1 LRVLPSCGIILENG
15 AAPSQIIGGPA
26 MIPLKLRLRNFM
38 CYRHVDPLD
47 FSGIHLACL
56 AGDNGHGKSAL
67 LDAITW
73 ALWGKARAKRDDE
86 LIHLGQTEMEVDFE
100 FALGEDRYRVIR
112 KRDSR
117 GRGRSWLEFQI
128 WDGERFRSLTEPTIR
143 ATQARIEEVL
153 RMDYETFINSAL
165 LLQGRADEFTLK
177 PPGERKRILGEILG
191 LSLYDECEERAKERA
206 RAKEAEA
213 DQIAAQIR
221 EMEQELERRP
231 QYEEEL
237 KRAQADAEELSVAL
251 KAAEEEL
258 RRLREEWKELDLKRA
273 QIKELSARLA
283 QGEREL
289 AEIKEQISAAEK
301 RLADYE
307 AVLAQRDAI
316 EEGFAALTAARQLND
331 ALNEK
336 LSQLVRLNERKGRL
350 EAAIAEAR
358 HALEMEQRLCTQ
370 KAEEL
375 SAKAQQA
382 EALEAEL
389 TRVRAEL
396 QRLTQRESEAEAKRR
411 EVREI
416 ADRMIA
422 LRTHNEEL
430 SGEIASLGEKVE
442 LLQKAGAHCPLCG
455 QALSEA
461 DRARLVRQLS
471 DERAEKEELYDANR
485 AQIEELEAR
494 SEALEGEIAA
504 IEGELL
510 ARADLQRREATLAEG
525 LAEAKSAAEELAA
538 RQKELAKLDERLARE
553 DYAAAEQAELA
564 ELMGQIEELGYDEK
578 AHQEVRQDLELLG
591 RFEAAKAELDSAVQ
605 HIDGERAELSRLRE
619 REARWREALA
629 ADEAKKEALVQEVA
643 RLDEVA
649 RRVGEKKR
657 EVDELQEREAR
668 ARLVLGAARQKLEHC
683 RYLAEERKKKIAE
696 ERRAREEQALYEELR
711 TAFGKKGLQAMII
724 EAALPEI
731 EDEANRLLARM
742 TDGRMHVRFETQ
754 RETLK
759 GKTVETLE
767 IKISDELGTRSYDL
781 FSGGESFRINFA
793 IRIALSKLLARRAGA
808 RLQTLVIDE
817 GFGTQDAQGRERL
830 VEAINSIKEDFER
843 ILVITHIEE
852 LKDAFPVRIDVVKTP
867 QGSQITIN

>member
-1 LRVLPSCGIILENG
+1 
-15 AAPSQIIGGPA
+15 
-26 MIPLKLRLRNFM
+26 
-38 CYRHVDPLD
+38 
-47 FSGIHLACL
+47 
-56 AGDNGHGKSAL
+56 
-67 LDAITW
+67 
-73 ALWGKARAKRDDE
+73 
-86 LIHLGQTEMEVDFE
+86 
-100 FALGEDRYRVIR
+100 
-112 KRDSR
+112 
-117 GRGRSWLEFQI
+117 
-128 WDGERFRSLTEPTIR
+128 
-143 ATQARIEEVL
+143 
-153 RMDYETFINSAL
+153 
-165 LLQGRADEFTLK
+165 
-177 PPGERKRILGEILG
+177 
-191 LSLYDECEERAKERA
+191 
-206 RAKEAEA
+206 
-213 DQIAAQIR
+213 
-221 EMEQELERRP
+221 MEQELERRP

-237 KRAQADAEELSVAL
+237 RRTQADAEELSVAL

-289 AEIKEQISAAEK
+289 AEIKEQISAVEK

-358 HALEMEQRLCTQ
+358 HALEMEQRLCAQ
-370 KAEEL
+370 RAEEL

-389 TRVRAEL
+389 TRIRAEL
-396 QRLTQRESEAEAKRR
+396 ERLTQKESEAEAKRR
-411 EVREI
+411 EVRQI

-442 LLQKAGAHCPLCG
+442 LLRRAGAHCPLCG

-461 DRARLVRQLS
+461 DRARLVKQLS
-471 DERAEKEELYDANR
+471 DERAEKEELYNANR
-485 AQIEELEAR
+485 TQIEELKAR
-494 SEALEGEIAA
+494 SEALEGEITA
-504 IEGELL
+504 IEGKLL
-510 ARADLQRREATLAEG
+510 ARADLQRREATLAES
-525 LAEAKSAAEELAA
+525 LAEAKSAAEELAL
-538 RQKELAKLDERLARE
+538 RQKELAKLDERLARG
-553 DYAAAEQAELA
+553 DYAAAERAELA

-629 ADEAKKEALVQEVA
+629 VDEAKKEALVQEVA

-731 EDEANRLLARM
+731 EDEANRLLSRM